1 MRTAAITHSEVS
13 RALMQSLT
21 DKSRNIEYSEVIIIC
36 DIQIF
41 VDFMDGIEQ
50 RN

>member
-1 MRTAAITHSEVS
+1 
-13 RALMQSLT
+13 MQSLT